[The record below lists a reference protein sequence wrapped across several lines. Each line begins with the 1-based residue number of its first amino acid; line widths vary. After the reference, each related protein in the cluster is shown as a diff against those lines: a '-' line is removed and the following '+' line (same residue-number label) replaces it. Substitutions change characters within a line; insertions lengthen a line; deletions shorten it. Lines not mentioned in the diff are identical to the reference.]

1 MNTPNAHLPKPN
13 THKSTQQVNRE
24 QSDFFKEVPIRFTE
38 KPRVSMSV
46 S

>member
-1 MNTPNAHLPKPN
+1 MNTPNTHLPKPN
-13 THKSTQQVNRE
+13 AHKNTQSVNRE